1 MPIPASEMSLRI
13 YYMFIKI
20 TYNSLIYIGFL
31 KACFPVNQG
40 VSGQDIGLT
49 LGAGEQAQDEPADNK
64 HQGQLDKAL

>member
-1 MPIPASEMSLRI
+1 M
-13 YYMFIKI
+13 
-20 TYNSLIYIGFL
+20 GFL
-31 KACFPVNQG
+31 GAWLSVNQG

>member
-1 MPIPASEMSLRI
+1 
-13 YYMFIKI
+13 
-20 TYNSLIYIGFL
+20 LIYIGFL

-49 LGAGEQAQDEPADNK
+49 LGSGEQAQDEPADNK

>member
-1 MPIPASEMSLRI
+1 MKSRGCKGYGVAWKQMWKQSLFTSNKLR
-13 YYMFIKI
+13 
-20 TYNSLIYIGFL
+20 T
-31 KACFPVNQG
+31 VNQG